1 MKPSPVYPAHSSRI
15 NGADEEIKRRKQ
27 EVLNGVLAALAAQQ
41 EGNDHPQLLT
51 PQRREDAYLAE
62 LKRREH
68 EEMAKRPPLP
78 QIIVTQPVVE
88 VWGDFRDTR
97 RGRYGA
103 TLME

>member
-1 MKPSPVYPAHSSRI
+1 MNPPVYPAHSSRI

-27 EVLNGVLAALAAQQ
+27 EVLSGALAALAAQAA
-41 EGNDHPQLLT
+41 GHDHPQQLT

-68 EEMAKRPPLP
+68 EETAKCPPLP
-78 QIIVTQPVVE
+78 QIIVTRPVVE
-88 VWGDFRDTR
+88 RWGDFRDTR